1 MKNRTLL
8 SHWPT
13 TTLTILPEAIG
24 GEGGRG
30 GSVAPPTPPQQKIGG
45 GQSRRVLV
53 PKNTFT
59 DVFAIPLTLPV
70 TSTTSDRTFSALRRL
85 NNNPRSTMKQDRLS
99 NWMVLCEKSKLW
111 LWSFERSL
119 LVPKNNAMGVEDEP
133 PSHVWNAPPPL
144 KLKKFWK
151 KPSGGYL

>member
-30 GSVAPPTPPQQKIGG
+30 GSVAPPSPLNKKFG

-59 DVFAIPLTLPV
+59 DVFVIPLILPV
-70 TSTTSDRTFSALRRL
+70 TSTTSDCTFSALRRL
-85 NNNPRSTMKQDRLS
+85 NNNLRSTMKQDRLN
-99 NWMVLCEKSKLW
+99 NWLMHCDKSKLW

-119 LVPKNNAMGVEDEP
+119 LAPKNNAMAVEKR
-133 PSHVWNAPPPL
+133 SAASV